1 MEAATEVAERVV
13 AKKAKEVAKRDR
25 EMLVV
30 VVKGVEGKVFQQ
42 AEVAWKA
49 NVEEA
54 TEVCVDGTMFVLV
67 RLLR

>member
-1 MEAATEVAERVV
+1 MGEKVEAATEVAERVV

-42 AEVAWKA
+42 AHAIYS
-49 NVEEA
+49 
-54 TEVCVDGTMFVLV
+54 GL
-67 RLLR
+67 